1 LFEKSSYRNI
11 EIIIVENNS
20 EEAKTFSYYEEIQK
34 KYENVKV
41 VKWENEFNYAAINN
55 FGVTFAKGDY
65 YLFLNN
71 DTEVI
76 NETAVS
82 ELLGCYMKMIA
93 CSMQES
99 CLDSEALQG
108 MCLPDLI
115 KMITATW

>member
-1 LFEKSSYRNI
+1 MKRQ
-11 EIIIVENNS
+11 
-20 EEAKTFSYYEEIQK
+20 KTFSYYEEIQK

-82 ELLGCYMKMIA
+82 ELLGCCMREDVGIVGAKLLYEDDTVQHA
-93 CSMQES
+93 GS
-99 CLDSEALQG
+99 CLDSGALQG